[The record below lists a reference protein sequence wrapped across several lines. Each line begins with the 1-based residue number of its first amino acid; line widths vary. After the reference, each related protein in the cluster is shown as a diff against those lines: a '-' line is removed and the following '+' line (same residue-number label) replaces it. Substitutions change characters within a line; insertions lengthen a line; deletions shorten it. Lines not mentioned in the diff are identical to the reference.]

1 MRIMIINTYYFPEI
15 MGGAEYSVKKLA
27 EALVESGHTVK
38 VLCTGDKYQCETI
51 DGVAVVRIVPNNVCR
66 AIYLDKCSKV
76 QKALHRIQ
84 DVYNKGNTSTI
95 EQEIKEFNPDVIH
108 SNGLYDITPVVWKI
122 ARKRKIKVVHTL
134 RDYYLCCPRV
144 SMSCNKRP
152 EGCSNPL
159 PLCKLHQFAN
169 KKSSSYVDV
178 VTAPS
183 KNTLNIL
190 LERHFFIN
198 ARSKVIANAIDFS
211 ERLLEDNLS
220 KRILKMRDG
229 CSFVYLGTLSEQ
241 KGIRWLIESFT
252 QLESADAKL
261 YVAGKGPL
269 EAYVKNA
276 ALEDER
282 IRFVGFLA
290 EDDMNALLARMDVV
304 VCPSLWQE
312 PFGRVVLDAYKNAM
326 PIIVSDRGALPELV
340 DDKKTGIVVSPDQK
354 SSLTHA
360 FAFFCNNTE
369 ELNTFSVNAINKVRH
384 YSLSRQVEEF
394 IECYK
399 R

>member
-1 MRIMIINTYYFPEI
+1 

-27 EALVESGHTVK
+27 EALVASGHTVK
-38 VLCTGDKYQCETI
+38 VLCTGDKYQHETVE
-51 DGVAVVRIVPNNVCR
+51 GVSVVRIVPNNVCR

-84 DVYNKGNTSTI
+84 DVYNRRNSKEI
-95 EQEIKEFNPDVIH
+95 EREIVEFDPEIIH

-122 ARKRKIKVVHTL
+122 AKKRNIKVVHTL

-144 SMSCNKRP
+144 SMSCDKQP
-152 EGCSNPL
+152 GGCSRPL
-159 PLCKLHQFAN
+159 LLCKVHQWAN
-169 KKSSSYVDV
+169 MRSSLNVDI

-183 KNTLNIL
+183 KNTLDIL
-190 LERHFFIN
+190 IKRKFFKN
-198 ARSKVIANAIDFS
+198 AYSKVIANAIDFS
-211 ERLLEDNLS
+211 EELLEDNLTRRMS
-220 KRILKMRDG
+220 KTKDG

-241 KGIRWLIESFT
+241 KGIRWLVESFNR
-252 QLESADAKL
+252 LECRDAKL

-269 EAYVKNA
+269 EDFVMNA
-276 ALEDER
+276 TIDDER
-282 IRFVGFLA
+282 IQFVGFLA
-290 EDDMNALLARMDVV
+290 ENDMNALLARMDVV

-340 DDKKTGIVVSPDQK
+340 DNGKTGLVASPDREM
-354 SSLTHA
+354 SLTQA
-360 FAFFCNNTE
+360 FTYFCNNIE
-369 ELNTFSVNAINKVRH
+369 NLNTFSANAANKVRQ